1 MKKGSFHEYAYSV
14 GDEEGLVITGYSG
27 NKTRPAI
34 PKKVNGTKVTGI
46 GNSAFYG
53 CHSLITAK
61 IPKSVSNI
69 GNSAFSNCRSLS
81 KITIPEHV
89 SHIGIFAFNGCRN
102 LTDITVDKRNS
113 TYDSRDHC
121 NAIIATKTNQLIVG
135 CCNTKIPDSVSSI
148 GDRAFSG
155 CRDLKEISIPEG
167 VSDIGDFAFEGCTGL
182 TEITLPESVT
192 AIGNFAFERCSSLTN
207 LVLPVP
213 DLSGCCIKRNA
224 FKDCFA
230 LCILAS
236 DERKT

>member
-1 MKKGSFHEYAYSV
+1 MMKKGSFHEYAYSV

-207 LVLPVP
+207 LVLPVT
-213 DLSGCCIKRNA
+213 DGMLCIKRNA